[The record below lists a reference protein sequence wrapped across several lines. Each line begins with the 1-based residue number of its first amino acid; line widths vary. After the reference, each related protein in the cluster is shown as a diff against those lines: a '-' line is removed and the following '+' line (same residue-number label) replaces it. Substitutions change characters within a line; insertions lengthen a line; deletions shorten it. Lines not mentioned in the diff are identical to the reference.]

1 MKLNAIGERK
11 SLGEDVY
18 DHLKQAIIDQD
29 IEPGARLVENRIA
42 QMLGISRT
50 PLREALHKLERED
63 WIEKMPSGGFKVM
76 TLSREDIEETFGI
89 RAVLEA
95 YAARLAAE
103 KHRPSDLI
111 PLEKVMKQFQN
122 CLEKKQTGPLPKIN
136 TEFHDLLYA
145 MSDSPR
151 LIKMIN
157 QLRAPISRYRQ
168 IILKQE
174 AYAAASCQDHADMLT
189 AMNQRD
195 ADRVEALV
203 RSHILKGKQAV
214 IHRIKEENARKSA

>member
-1 MKLNAIGERK
+1 MKLNAIAERK
-11 SLGEDVY
+11 SLGQDVY

-29 IEPGARLVENRIA
+29 IAPGARLVESRMA
-42 QMLGISRT
+42 KMLGISRT

-63 WIEKMPSGGFKVM
+63 WIEKIPSGGFKVM
-76 TLSREDIEETFGI
+76 ALSREDIEETFGI

-95 YAARLAAE
+95 YAARLAAQ
-103 KHRPSDLI
+103 KHRPTDLI
-111 PLEKVMKQFQN
+111 PLERVMEKFQA
-122 CLEKKQTGPLPKIN
+122 CLDKKQTALLPDIN

-157 QLRAPISRYRQ
+157 QLQAQISRFRQ

-174 AYAAASCQDHADMLT
+174 AFALESCQDHIDMMA
-189 AMNQRD
+189 AMRQRD
-195 ADRVEALV
+195 EDRVETLV
-203 RSHILKGKQAV
+203 RAHILKGKQAV
-214 IHRIKEENARKSA
+214 MHRLKEEDARKSA

>member
-18 DHLKQAIIDQD
+18 DHLKQAIIDED

-42 QMLGISRT
+42 RMLGISRT

-89 RAVLEA
+89 RAVLES

-103 KHRPSDLI
+103 KHRSSDLL
-111 PLEKVMKQFQN
+111 PLEKVMKKFQD
-122 CLEKKQTGPLPKIN
+122 CLEKKWTAPLPDIN

-145 MSDSPR
+145 MSDSPK

-157 QLRAPISRYRQ
+157 QLRAQISRYRH

-174 AYAAASCQDHADMLT
+174 DFAAASFRDHADMLT
-189 AMNQRD
+189 AMRQRD

-203 RSHILKGKQAV
+203 RTHILKGKQAV